1 MNWNA
6 HIDYI
11 VKKLSYAARIF
22 SKIRH
27 YVNKQTLTKL
37 YYSFAYPHIKYG
49 IVSWGSAC
57 QTYLGK
63 IQVMQN
69 NIIRIMNFK
78 FVKDRVNMSL
88 LFKSMKILKVKD
100 LYELEIAKFM
110 HSYDHCKLPKN
121 FDNYFK
127 NASNHHK
134 YNTRSIVND
143 NYYVERANTR
153 KGQRS
158 CSYIGVKIW
167 NKLLPTIK
175 QLSKY
180 SFSKHIK
187 KSMINNY

>member
-1 MNWNA
+1 
-6 HIDYI
+6 
-11 VKKLSYAARIF
+11 
-22 SKIRH
+22 
-27 YVNKQTLTKL
+27 
-37 YYSFAYPHIKYG
+37 
-49 IVSWGSAC
+49 
-57 QTYLGK
+57 
-63 IQVMQN
+63 
-69 NIIRIMNFK
+69 MNFK
-78 FVKDRVNMSL
+78 FVRDRVIMSL
-88 LFKSMKILKVKD
+88 LYKSMKILKVKD
-100 LYELEIAKFM
+100 IYELEIAKFK
-110 HSYDHCKLPKN
+110 HSYYRCKLPEN

-134 YNTRSIVND
+134 YNIRSIVND
-143 NYYVERANTR
+143 NYYVERADTQ